1 MARRP
6 MPTVGR
12 RAFQSFREPEP
23 GTPVA
28 VAARMRTSLLVLL
41 LFATYLA
48 TVYGVGWLL

>member
-6 MPTVGR
+6 MPTVER
-12 RAFQSFREPEP
+12 RAPQSFREPEP

-28 VAARMRTSLLVLL
+28 VAARMRTSLLVVL

>member
-12 RAFQSFREPEP
+12 RAPQSFRQPEP

-28 VAARMRTSLLVLL
+28 LAARMRTTLLVLL
-41 LFATYLA
+41 MFATYLA